1 MSFLRPPSFGHE
13 EKPGR
18 PDSTLSL
25 ARKSRKC
32 SFDQE
37 TQPRPSDTVWRLN
50 EGKNLGRY
58 RSRLSEHG
66 QSSVFD
72 ITFKGVFIMLQTIEA
87 FIKQYHDNMELSR
100 KEKVLS
106 SLIRRSSFYSR
117 KLESV
122 AKEISLTDPD
132 FENCVKTVNE
142 FIDQFGDEMKGKY

>member
-1 MSFLRPPSFGHE
+1 
-13 EKPGR
+13 
-18 PDSTLSL
+18 
-25 ARKSRKC
+25 
-32 SFDQE
+32 
-37 TQPRPSDTVWRLN
+37 
-50 EGKNLGRY
+50 
-58 RSRLSEHG
+58 
-66 QSSVFD
+66 
-72 ITFKGVFIMLQTIEA
+72 MLQTIEA